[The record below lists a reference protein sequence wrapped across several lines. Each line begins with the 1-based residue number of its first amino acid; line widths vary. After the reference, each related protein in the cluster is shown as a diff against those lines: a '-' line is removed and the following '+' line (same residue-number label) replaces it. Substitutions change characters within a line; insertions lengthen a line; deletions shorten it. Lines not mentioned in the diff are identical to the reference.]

1 MARKNHMLKKSLLHT
16 LLLAIVMLALPAI
29 SSAGIIFS
37 IGIAPP
43 PLPVYEQPVCPGDG
57 YIWTPG
63 YWAYD
68 DVDGYFWVPGT
79 WVLIPEPGFLWTPGY
94 WGWENAAFI
103 FHEGYWG
110 PHIGFYGGINYG
122 FGYIGVGYE
131 GGYWNNGAFFYNRAF
146 NHIDHVTNVYNKTVV
161 VNTTYV
167 SYNGGAGGINAR
179 PTAEEE
185 AAARDRHV
193 APTSVQVQHR
203 QIAST
208 NRQLFESV
216 NHGKPPIAATARPG
230 EFSGHGVVGAKSAAK
245 NYQPPTARGGTAPAR
260 GNPAEAAHGNTTER
274 SASPVHPNDLPK
286 MERPGPVN
294 SGNPK
299 QDQKYQQQ
307 QQKLF
312 AKQDQERQKL
322 QQKQEQEHQQIARSK
337 PNPQKQQQME
347 QRHQQQTQ
355 QLQQRHTTQMQN
367 LQSRQPQPRSAPRK

>member
-1 MARKNHMLKKSLLHT
+1 MLKKSLLHT

-57 YIWTPG
+57 YMWTPG

-94 WGWENAAFI
+94 WGWENAVFI

-110 PHIGFYGGINYG
+110 PHIGFYGGIDYG
-122 FGYIGVGYE
+122 FGYVGVGYQ
-131 GGYWNNGAFFYNRAF
+131 GGYWDHDHFFYNRAF
-146 NHIDHVTNVYNKTVV
+146 NHIDHVTYVYNKTVV
-161 VNTTYV
+161 VNRTYV
-167 SYNGGAGGINAR
+167 SYNGGAGGINVR
-179 PTAEEE
+179 PTGEEE
-185 AAARDRHV
+185 VAMRDRHV

-203 QIAST
+203 QTAST

-216 NHGKPPIAATARPG
+216 NHGKPSIAATARPA
-230 EFSGHGVVGAKSAAK
+230 EFSGHGVVGAKSAAQ
-245 NYQPPTARGGTAPAR
+245 NYQPPTARGAAAPAR
-260 GNPAEAAHGNTTER
+260 NEAPQRAAT
-274 SASPVHPNDLPK
+274 PVHPNDLPK
-286 MERPGPVN
+286 TERPGPTN

-312 AKQDQERQKL
+312 AKQDQERQQL
-322 QQKQEQEHQQIARSK
+322 QQKQEQEHQKVARSN
-337 PNPQKQQQME
+337 PNPQRQQQLE

-355 QLQQRHTTQMQN
+355 QLQQRHTTQVQN
-367 LQSRQPQPRSAPRK
+367 LQSRQPQPKSRK